1 MSRHIHSTETP
12 GNLIMH
18 RYRTSAAG
26 FTLMELMITVAIVGI
41 LAAIAYPSYSEQV
54 ARSRRSDAKAAL
66 MDAAHW
72 MERQYTVSSSYAAIT
87 DSSLPPLRSPL
98 SNYYTLSLGT
108 ASAASAPTA
117 SAYWLRVVPRGT
129 MSNDRCG
136 TMSIDSKGLP
146 TVSGTPG
153 VDGCW
158 NR

>member
-1 MSRHIHSTETP
+1 MNCHIHSTETP

-18 RYRTSAAG
+18 RHRTSAAG

-41 LAAIAYPSYSEQV
+41 LAAIAYPSYTEQV
-54 ARSRRSDAKAAL
+54 ARSRRADAKAAL

-72 MERQYTVSSSYAAIT
+72 MERQYTVSSSYAAVT
-87 DSSLPPLRSPL
+87 DSSLPALRSPL

-129 MSNDRCG
+129 MSSDRCG

-153 VDGCW
+153 LDGCW